1 MNAQFVA
8 AVAVLPNYLAQHV
21 LLSLSA
27 MALGASVSLPLALW
41 AARRASLRW
50 PLLAATSL
58 VQTIPALALLA
69 LFYPLLLALS
79 GATQKLFG
87 VTTPSL
93 GFLPALL
100 ALALYA
106 MLPIVRA
113 TILAITGIDPAITEA
128 ADAVGMTPAQR
139 LWRVELPLAA
149 PSIVGGLR
157 TAMVWTIGAATLA
170 TPVGQVSLGNYIFS
184 GLQTE
189 NWVFVLFGCA
199 ASVVVALAAD
209 QLLALVET
217 GAEQRDWKRAL
228 IGAGGFVFAAIAAL
242 APAASSARTSY
253 VIGAKNFSEQFI
265 LADLMALRL
274 QAAGLSA
281 EKREGLGSAVVF
293 RALAAGDIDVYVE
306 YSGTLWANQMRRR
319 DNPPRAQMLAEIDEW
334 LKKNGGVAL
343 LGALGFENNY
353 ALAMKGSRAR
363 ELGVASIADLARV
376 APQLTLGADLEFQ
389 SRPEWAGVRDAY
401 GLRFANVRSYNPTF
415 MYRALDDGQADVITA
430 FSSDGRILSQ
440 NLVTLDDPKGALP
453 HYDAMILIAPKR
465 AEDDGLRAA
474 LRPLIGAIDLAR
486 MRSANLDVDRDANKL
501 TPLQAAEKLG
511 REAGLLK

>member
-1 MNAQFVA
+1 MNAQLA
-8 AVAVLPNYLAQHV
+8 AALAVLPNYLSQHV
-21 LLSLSA
+21 LLSLAA
-27 MALGASVSLPLALW
+27 MALGAGVSLPLAIW
-41 AARRASLRW
+41 AARRPGLRW

-79 GATQKLFG
+79 GLTQTLFG
-87 VTTPSL
+87 AGVPAL

-113 TILAITGIDPAITEA
+113 TISAIAGIDASIIEA

-149 PSIVGGLR
+149 PFIVGGLR

-209 QLLALVET
+209 QLLALVEK
-217 GAEQRDWKRAL
+217 GAERRDWKRAL
-228 IGAGGFVFAAIAAL
+228 IGAGGFALAALAAL
-242 APAASSARTSY
+242 APAATLTRTSY

-265 LADLMALRL
+265 LADLMTLRL
-274 QAAGLSA
+274 QAVGLSA

-306 YSGTLWANQMRRR
+306 YSGTLWANLMHRA
-319 DNPPRAQMLAEIDEW
+319 DNPPRTQMLAELGRLAEEEW
-334 LKKNGGVAL
+334 RRFDAR
-343 LGALGFENNY
+343 
-353 ALAMKGSRAR
+353 RAR
-363 ELGVASIADLARV
+363 
-376 APQLTLGADLEFQ
+376 
-389 SRPEWAGVRDAY
+389 
-401 GLRFANVRSYNPTF
+401 LR
-415 MYRALDDGQADVITA
+415 
-430 FSSDGRILSQ
+430 
-440 NLVTLDDPKGALP
+440 
-453 HYDAMILIAPKR
+453 
-465 AEDDGLRAA
+465 E
-474 LRPLIGAIDLAR
+474 
-486 MRSANLDVDRDANKL
+486 
-501 TPLQAAEKLG
+501 
-511 REAGLLK
+511 

>member
-1 MNAQFVA
+1 MNAQLA
-8 AVAVLPNYLAQHV
+8 AALAVLPNYLSQHV

-27 MALGASVSLPLALW
+27 MALGAGVSLPLALW
-41 AARRASLRW
+41 AARRPGLRW

-87 VTTPSL
+87 ASTPAL

-113 TILAITGIDPAITEA
+113 TISAIAGIDPAIIEA

-149 PSIVGGLR
+149 PFIVGGLR

-209 QLLALVET
+209 QLLALVERD
-217 GAEQRDWKRAL
+217 AERRDWKRAL
-228 IGAGGFVFAAIAAL
+228 MGAGGFALAALATL
-242 APAASSARTSY
+242 APAASFTRASY

-274 QAAGLSA
+274 QAAGLQA

-293 RALAAGDIDVYVE
+293 RALAAGDIDVYVD
-306 YSGTLWANQMRRR
+306 YSGTLWTGLMHRA
-319 DNPPRAQMLAEIDEW
+319 DNPPRAQMLADLGDW
-334 LKKNGGVAL
+334 LKNNSGAAM

-353 ALAMKGSRAR
+353 AFAMKSARAQ
-363 ELGVASIADLARV
+363 ELGVATIADLARA

-389 SRPEWAGVRDAY
+389 SRPEWASVRDAY
-401 GLRFANVRSYNPTF
+401 GLRFAAVKSYNPTF

-440 NLVTLDDPKGALP
+440 NLVTLDDPKNAFP

-465 AEDDGLRAA
+465 AGDERLRAA
-474 LRPLIGAIDLAR
+474 LQPLVGAIDLAR
-486 MRSANLDVDRDANKL
+486 MRRANLDVDRDANKL
-501 TPLQAAEKLG
+501 TPLQAAERLG
-511 REAGLLK
+511 KEAGVLK

>member
-1 MNAQFVA
+1 MNAQLTA
-8 AVAVLPNYLAQHV
+8 ALAVLPNYLSQHV
-21 LLSLSA
+21 LLSLAA
-27 MALGASVSLPLALW
+27 MALGAGVSLPLAIW
-41 AARRASLRW
+41 AARRPGLRW

-79 GATQKLFG
+79 GLTQTLFG
-87 VTTPSL
+87 AGVPAL

-113 TILAITGIDPAITEA
+113 TISAIAGIDASIIEA

-149 PSIVGGLR
+149 PFIVGGLR

-209 QLLALVET
+209 QLLALVEK
-217 GAEQRDWKRAL
+217 GAERRDWKRAL
-228 IGAGGFVFAAIAAL
+228 IGAGGFALAALAAL
-242 APAASSARTSY
+242 APAATLTRTSY

-265 LADLMALRL
+265 LADLMTLRL
-274 QAAGLSA
+274 QAVGLSA

-306 YSGTLWANQMRRR
+306 YSGTLWANLMHRA
-319 DNPPRAQMLAEIDEW
+319 DNPPRTQMLAELGDW
-334 LKKNGGVAL
+334 LKKNGGVSM
-343 LGALGFENNY
+343 LGALGFENSY
-353 ALAMKGSRAR
+353 AFAMKSSRAK
-363 ELGVASIADLARV
+363 ELGLGSIADLGRI

-401 GLRFANVRSYNPTF
+401 GLRFANMRSYNPTF
-415 MYRALDDGQADVITA
+415 MYRALDEGQADVITA

-440 NLVTLDDPKGALP
+440 NLVTLDDPNNALP
-453 HYDAMILIAPKR
+453 HYDAVILIAPKR
-465 AEDDGLRAA
+465 ARDDKLRTA
-474 LRPLIGAIDLAR
+474 LQPLVGAIDLAR
-486 MRSANLDVDRDANKL
+486 MRRANLDVDRDANKL
-501 TPLQAAEKLG
+501 TPLQAAERLG
-511 REAGLLK
+511 NEVGPLK